1 METSKQRSPG
11 GSLIEHRDRRFKNE
25 RKRKMRKRG
34 DSWGRDLHISGD
46 IKKYDE
52 RPPGTIQAGLF
63 MRR

>member
-1 METSKQRSPG
+1 
-11 GSLIEHRDRRFKNE
+11 
-25 RKRKMRKRG
+25 MRKRG
-34 DSWGRDLHISGD
+34 DSWGLDLHISGD